1 MSTIVKICGLT
12 DETAMNAALSAGA
25 DMVGLL
31 QFARSPRHID
41 REHAGG
47 LADLA
52 RGRADIVLVT
62 VDMSVPDLD
71 LAVEAVRPDWIQC
84 HGSETP
90 ERVAHITAQTGCR
103 TIKAL
108 GVEDAGDLDQ
118 AADYAGACDMFL
130 LDTRPPRDAT
140 RPGGHGLAFDWG
152 IVAGRK
158 LPAPFLLSGGL
169 HPNNVARAVRVEG
182 AAGVDVSSGVESAPG
197 RKDPALIAAF
207 VSAARA
213 ADQPSAS
220 GAARS

>member
-1 MSTIVKICGLT
+1 MSTIVKICGMT
-12 DETAMNAALSAGA
+12 DEAAIDAALSAGA
-25 DMVGLL
+25 DMVGLV

-41 REHAGG
+41 RDRAGA
-47 LADLA
+47 LADRA
-52 RGRADIVLVT
+52 RGRAEIVLVT
-62 VDMSVPDLD
+62 VDMAAADLD
-71 LAVEAVRPDWIQC
+71 LAIEAIRPDWVQC
-84 HGSETP
+84 HGVETP
-90 ERVAHITAQTGCR
+90 ERVAHISGQTGCR

-108 GVEDAGDLDQ
+108 GVAEADDLDH
-118 AADYAGACDMFL
+118 AVDYAGACDMFL

-169 HPNNVARAVRVEG
+169 GLDNVAEAVRVEG
-182 AAGVDVSSGVESAPG
+182 AAGVDVSSGVEDTPG
-197 RKDPALIAAF
+197 HKDPGLVAAF

-213 ADQPSAS
+213 ADQPSAA